1 MYAGTG
7 QPSSNKKSK
16 TQELK
21 AVEEGLLLVVD
32 KELQLDLEMQ
42 EVIALCSEL
51 EKIKLEHDREN
62 QLLKEEVSKLAKD
75 KKTLEENR
83 REKQV
88 VVGEKQI
95 DCKESQR

>member
-1 MYAGTG
+1 MQELANQAAT
-7 QPSSNKKSK
+7 K

-62 QLLKEEVSKLAKD
+62 
-75 KKTLEENR
+75 
-83 REKQV
+83 
-88 VVGEKQI
+88 
-95 DCKESQR
+95 

>member
-1 MYAGTG
+1 MIDWLTSVFPCMQELANHAAT
-7 QPSSNKKSK
+7 K

-75 KKTLEENR
+75 KKTLEERN
-83 REKQV
+83 K
-88 VVGEKQI
+88 
-95 DCKESQR
+95 SL

>member
-1 MYAGTG
+1 
-7 QPSSNKKSK
+7 
-16 TQELK
+16 
-21 AVEEGLLLVVD
+21 VVD

-75 KKTLEENR
+75 KKTLEERN
-83 REKQV
+83 K
-88 VVGEKQI
+88 
-95 DCKESQR
+95 SL

>member
-1 MYAGTG
+1 MQELANQAAT
-7 QPSSNKKSK
+7 K

-75 KKTLEENR
+75 KKTLEERN
-83 REKQV
+83 K
-88 VVGEKQI
+88 
-95 DCKESQR
+95 SL

>member
-1 MYAGTG
+1 M
-7 QPSSNKKSK
+7 
-16 TQELK
+16 
-21 AVEEGLLLVVD
+21 VD

-75 KKTLEENR
+75 KKTLEERN
-83 REKQV
+83 K
-88 VVGEKQI
+88 
-95 DCKESQR
+95 SL

>member
-1 MYAGTG
+1 MGYQAYEEYEECHKFLAELANQAAT
-7 QPSSNKKSK
+7 K

-75 KKTLEENR
+75 KKTLEERN
-83 REKQV
+83 K
-88 VVGEKQI
+88 
-95 DCKESQR
+95 SL

>member
-1 MYAGTG
+1 MIDWLTSVFPCMQELANQAAT
-7 QPSSNKKSK
+7 K

-62 QLLKEEVSKLAKD
+62 KLLKEEVSKLAKD
-75 KKTLEENR
+75 KKTLEERN
-83 REKQV
+83 K
-88 VVGEKQI
+88 
-95 DCKESQR
+95 SL